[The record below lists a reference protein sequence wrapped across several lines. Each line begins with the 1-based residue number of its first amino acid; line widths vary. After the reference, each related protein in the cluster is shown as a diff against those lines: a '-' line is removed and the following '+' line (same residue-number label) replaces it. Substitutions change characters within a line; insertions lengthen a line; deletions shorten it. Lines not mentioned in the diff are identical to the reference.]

1 TSGIDWKSHSMGGNV
16 YELDHLHPLLWE
28 VTIPAKA
35 TNSERVLKIVV
46 SYSMHCFTRKPS
58 AGEIVAADARYSD
71 NRETRVFDSGRWA
84 LSKRLPSIIA
94 DLEKRRCLH
103 SGREEFITV
112 DMVEDGRKFEY
123 AVFFTVTK
131 ANKTE
136 GADLN
141 LFINSAHERIDA
153 LKYKKPIKFFT
164 ILLNRFLGRPIRE
177 TP

>member
-1 TSGIDWKSHSMGGNV
+1 MGGNV

-35 TNSERVLKIVV
+35 QNAERVLKIVV

-58 AGEIVAADARYSD
+58 TDEDVAADVWYSD
-71 NRETRVFDSGRWA
+71 SREKRVFDSGRWA

-94 DLEKRRCLH
+94 DLERRRCLH

-153 LKYKKPIKFFT
+153 LKYKKPIKFFV
-164 ILLNRFLGRPIRE
+164 ILLNRLLGKPIRE
-177 TP
+177 AP

>member
-1 TSGIDWKSHSMGGNV
+1 MNGNA
-16 YELDHLHPLLWE
+16 YAMDHLHPLLWE

-35 TNSERVLKIVV
+35 PNPERNLKIVV
-46 SYSMHCFTRKPS
+46 SYSMHCFTRKAF

-71 NRETRVFDSGRWA
+71 NRETRIFDSERWA
-84 LSKRLPSIIA
+84 LSKQLSSIIA
-94 DLEKRRCLH
+94 DLGKRRCLH

-112 DMVEDGRKFEY
+112 DMVEGGRKFEY

-131 ANKTE
+131 ANKTA

-153 LKYKKPIKFFT
+153 LNYKKPIKFFN
-164 ILLNRFLGRPIRE
+164 ILLNRFLGKPIQE
-177 TP
+177 AP

>member
-1 TSGIDWKSHSMGGNV
+1 MSGNV

-28 VTIPAKA
+28 LTIPAKA
-35 TNSERVLKIVV
+35 PNPERILKIVV

-58 AGEIVAADARYSD
+58 TDEDVAADAWYSD
-71 NRETRVFDSGRWA
+71 SREKRVFDSGRWA

-94 DLEKRRCLH
+94 GLERRRCLH

-131 ANKTE
+131 ASKTD

-141 LFINSAHERIDA
+141 LFINSAHERNDA
-153 LKYKKPIKFFT
+153 LKYKKPIKFFI
-164 ILLNRFLGRPIRE
+164 ILLNRFQGKSIQEAP
-177 TP
+177 

>member
-1 TSGIDWKSHSMGGNV
+1 MNGNA
-16 YELDHLHPLLWE
+16 YAMDHLHPLLWE
-28 VTIPAKA
+28 VTISAKA
-35 TNSERVLKIVV
+35 PNPERNLKIVV

-58 AGEIVAADARYSD
+58 ANEDVAADAWYSD
-71 NRETRVFDSGRWA
+71 SRERRVFDSRRWS
-84 LSKRLPSIIA
+84 LSKQLPSIIA
-94 DLEKRRCLH
+94 GLERRRCLH
-103 SGREEFITV
+103 SGREEFLTV
-112 DMVEDGRKFEY
+112 DIVEDSRKFEY

-164 ILLNRFLGRPIRE
+164 ILLNRFLDKPIRE
-177 TP
+177 AP